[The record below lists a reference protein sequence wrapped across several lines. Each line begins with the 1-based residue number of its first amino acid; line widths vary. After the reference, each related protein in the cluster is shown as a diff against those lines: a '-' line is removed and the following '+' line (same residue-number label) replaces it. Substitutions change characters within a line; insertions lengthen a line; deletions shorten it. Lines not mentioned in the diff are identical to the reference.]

1 MKLKMPILVKY
12 KEISEMKGISPDY
25 WPKAFRYFLDYL
37 EMRDKDKDEAL
48 KALIKE
54 TRKLNDCACIAQIEK
69 FLKQFDFPAYQE
81 YMLKVYN
88 QKV

>member
-1 MKLKMPILVKY
+1 MKLKMPVLVKY
-12 KEISEMKGISPDY
+12 KKISEMKEISPNY

-37 EMRDKDKDEAL
+37 EMREKSKNQAL
-48 KALIKE
+48 ETLIKE
-54 TRKLNDCACIAQIEK
+54 TKELDDYACVAQIEK
-69 FLKQFDFPAYQE
+69 FLKQFDFPAYQK